1 MRHVAFCLLLL
12 AAPAFAEEAE
22 NPSGRELMSEA
33 LQLFMQGLMTE
44 VEPAMEGL
52 SELLDNIDGYHR
64 PEILPNGD
72 IIIRRK
78 RADDPISD
86 EIEI

>member
-1 MRHVAFCLLLL
+1 
-12 AAPAFAEEAE
+12 
-22 NPSGRELMSEA
+22 MSEA